1 MFSIILGKLIFLV
14 SMINFHYN
22 QFHGNEVPL
31 IGLMLD
37 DLDTSS
43 SLHRVVKSTEVR
55 LSELELGFPYLKI
68 FLLNLTVSPL

>member
-1 MFSIILGKLIFLV
+1 
-14 SMINFHYN
+14 MINFHYN

-31 IGLMLD
+31 IGLMLG

-55 LSELELGFPYLKI
+55 LPELEPGFPYLKI

>member
-1 MFSIILGKLIFLV
+1 
-14 SMINFHYN
+14 MINFHYN

-31 IGLMLD
+31 IGLMLG

-43 SLHRVVKSTEVR
+43 SLHRVIKSTEVR
-55 LSELELGFPYLKI
+55 LPELESGFPHLKI